1 MNATD
6 DRAAI
11 LQRLHDE
18 LAAEVDERVA
28 AGRCGCGCTKP
39 LPGNPGRR
47 KYVNERH
54 RQRSYRNRLEREARA
69 LGVTTRLSLSSLQTP
84 DRTREHHADAHTPG
98 TRPQRRRSR
107 PRPGVTLYLPTLD
120 AAERLQLVLCAL
132 RAEPKTGGSSL
143 DELAHALDLALAR
156 RRTRA

>member
-1 MNATD
+1 MT
-6 DRAAI
+6 DRALV

-28 AGRCGCGCTKP
+28 NGRCGCGCP
-39 LPGNPGRR
+39 RLLPDNPGRR

-69 LGVTTRLSLSSLQTP
+69 LGVTTRLSLTSLQTP
-84 DRTREHHADAHTPG
+84 DSTRERHADADTPA

-120 AAERLQLVLCAL
+120 VAERLELVLSAM
-132 RAEPKTGGSSL
+132 RAEPKTGGSAL
-143 DELAHALDLALAR
+143 DELAHALSLGLAR